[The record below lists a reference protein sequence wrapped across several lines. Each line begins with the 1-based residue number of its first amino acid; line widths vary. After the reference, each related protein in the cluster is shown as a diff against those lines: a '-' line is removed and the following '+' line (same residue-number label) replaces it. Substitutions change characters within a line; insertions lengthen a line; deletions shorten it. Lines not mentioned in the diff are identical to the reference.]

1 MVEKTKPSAIVV
13 FCTASSVAEGHTLA
27 EALVGGKYAACVNI
41 VPQVQSTYWWKGK
54 IERTEEALLI
64 IKTRPQKFDTLVQ
77 RIKKLH
83 SYSVPEILAVPVLK
97 GNPDYLKWLKT
108 ST

>member
-27 EALVGGKYAACVNI
+27 EALVGGKYAACVSI

-64 IKTRPQKFDTLVQ
+64 IKTQTKKFDAVAQ
-77 RIKKLH
+77 CIKKKH
-83 SYSVPEILAVPVLK
+83 SYSVPEILAVPVLR
-97 GNPDYLKWLKT
+97 GN
-108 ST
+108 